1 MRALLAAERPANRTG
16 VVFSLYRDGRDR
28 DGESFG
34 EGAELAPGRVADAAL
49 DAGQIGR
56 MHVGSERERFD
67 GQFLALAQPADGAAE
82 RSVGGRSGG
91 RGCARPLRDGS
102 HLSDDLAEADGG
114 AGGEH
119 ELAVAVDQSG
129 TVKPVYRVE
138 CVDSVAAF
146 ADDLIY

>member
-1 MRALLAAERPANRTG
+1 MRALLAAERPADRTG
-16 VVFSLYRDGRDR
+16 VVFGLPCYGRDR
-28 DGESFG
+28 DAESIG

-67 GQFLALAQPADGAAE
+67 GQFPALAQPPDGATE
-82 RSVGGRSGG
+82 RRVGGCSGG
-91 RGCARPLRDGS
+91 RGCARRFRYGS
-102 HLSDDLAEADGG
+102 HLPDDLAEADRG

-119 ELAVAVDQSG
+119 ELAVAVDQPG
-129 TVKPVYRVE
+129 TVEPVHSVE